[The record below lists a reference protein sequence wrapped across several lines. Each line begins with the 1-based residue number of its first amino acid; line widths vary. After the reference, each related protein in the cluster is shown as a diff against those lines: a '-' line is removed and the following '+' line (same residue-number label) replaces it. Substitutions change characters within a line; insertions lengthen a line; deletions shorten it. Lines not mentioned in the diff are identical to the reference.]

1 MSGEFGVRR
10 YLVEHTTRYSYDAT
24 VEAVY
29 NRGLLRPRDTE
40 WQLVLAS
47 ELDVTPEPDQVSE
60 HLDYFGNHSTYLESR
75 EPHTDF
81 EVVCRSRVEVDWPV
95 PDLNGLNQHTVAQAA
110 RELADQTDPVLLAD
124 FTLPS
129 PLVAVDDAVRGFAAD
144 LLPPGRPLGDALA
157 ALSAAIHDGFQYDND
172 ATSVVTTLDE
182 LLALRAGVCQDF
194 AHLAVGC
201 LRAAG
206 LPARYVSGYLET
218 TPPPGAA
225 KLQGADAT
233 HAWVSVLTPVLG
245 WIDIDPTNAQFAD
258 SRYIVTAWGRDFTD
272 VSPLRG
278 VVYTEAASS
287 GPTVAVDVTPLD

>member
-1 MSGEFGVRR
+1 MSGESGVRR
-10 YLVEHTTRYSYDAT
+10 YLVEHTTRYSYDAP

-40 WQLVLAS
+40 WQVVLAS
-47 ELDVTPEPDQVSE
+47 DLHVTPEPDQVSE

-75 EPHTDF
+75 EPHTEF

-95 PDLNGLNQHTVAQAA
+95 PDLPGLNRHTVAQAA

-124 FTLPS
+124 FALPS
-129 PLVAVDDAVRGFAAD
+129 PLVAVDDAVRGFAAH
-144 LLPPGRPLGDALA
+144 LLHPDRPLGDALVGLA
-157 ALSAAIHDGFQYDND
+157 TAIHDGFRYDNG

-182 LLALRAGVCQDF
+182 LLDLRAGVCQDF

-218 TPPPGAA
+218 APPPGAD

-233 HAWVSVLTPVLG
+233 HAWVSVLSPVLG

-287 GPTVAVDVTPLD
+287 SPTVAVDVTPLE